1 MRYFVSGHR
10 DLTFEEFEKHYLPI
24 IDNVLSED
32 AFAEFIV
39 GDWEGC
45 DLMTV
50 EYLTLLPR
58 KIPKITIYYVEN
70 VRMRPFRDS
79 IYNVENVYFKEKS
92 TYDECDASMTMDS
105 DFDIAWVRPGRENS
119 HTANNIRRR
128 YGFK

>member
-1 MRYFVSGHR
+1 MKYFVSGHR
-10 DLTFEEFEKHYLPI
+10 DLTLEEFEKYYIPI

-50 EYLTLLPR
+50 EYLSLF
-58 KIPKITIYYVEN
+58 PKETIEITIYYVEN

-79 IYNVENVYFKEKS
+79 IYNLENVYFKEKS
-92 TYDECDASMTMDS
+92 TYDECDASMTIDS
-105 DFDIAWVRPGRENS
+105 DFDIAWIRPGRENS

-128 YGFK
+128 YGL